1 MAETLSPE
9 SFDIVVIGAGP
20 AGSSAARAAASRGT
34 RVLVIDRRQRIGVPV
49 QCAEY
54 VPRGISRAVDFSSSS
69 VVQEVET
76 MITHLPDGSSHEMRS
91 PGFMLD
97 RSCFDQELAEAALRA
112 GARIATGSR
121 GIRLGPG
128 GVVIERHREQK
139 VVRSKVIIGADGSR
153 SSVGRWVSQT
163 PSKEIVGLQYE
174 IVNPNAR
181 SDVDVFFHPDYEGGY
196 AWFFPKGKTANVG
209 IGVASSK
216 ASALPTL
223 LNHFLGLLRNL
234 GKVVTLQIIRK
245 TAGAIPCSVPS
256 RTVFGNILLAGDAA
270 GHAHPITGA
279 GILNAVIGGEMA
291 GRIAAE
297 AILSENLGHLESYE
311 DRWRET
317 FGASLSYG
325 ASKRDFLESRW
336 KEPHLDFEALVRKTW
351 VGFKEYYEG
360 RRSSSSGG

>member
-153 SSVGRWVSQT
+153 SSVGRWVSQR

-174 IVNPNAR
+174 IVNPDAR

-234 GKVVTLQIIRK
+234 GKVVTLQIVRK

-311 DRWRET
+311 DKWRET